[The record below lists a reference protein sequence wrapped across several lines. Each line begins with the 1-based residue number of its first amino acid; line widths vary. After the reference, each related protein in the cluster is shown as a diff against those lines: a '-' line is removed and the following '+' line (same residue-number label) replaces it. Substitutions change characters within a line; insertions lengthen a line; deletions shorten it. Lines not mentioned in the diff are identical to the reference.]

1 MIEALVL
8 IGLMV
13 LVAGWLKETKREPK
27 KLKAW
32 RKRKS
37 AGGKRKG
44 GRR

>member
-13 LVAGWLKETKREPK
+13 LVGGWLKETNREPK
-27 KLKAW
+27 RVKAW

-37 AGGKRKG
+37 AGKRKG